1 MHHKITSFNN
11 TPWTA
16 SLAVSV
22 TLSLTLSFLMATT
35 AQAAIQH
42 SLDEL
47 KAIEVPISKQDLT
60 RITVKEDRIL
70 NVFGVTGEYVLE
82 ADEDQG
88 QIFIRPA
95 GLNNNKPIH
104 LTLTTEGGHT
114 QDLRLIPQD
123 KKPEALILKAEDNSK
138 KDLPWIHGS
147 QLSHSP
153 PMKDGITNIT
163 HDDITRDDIAR
174 DDLTREG
181 VEDLIYACREGRI
194 PLGYKLAP
202 IPLET
207 GSKERSIR
215 PSTQPFI
222 EPHSLVRE
230 LRGEKLRCLT
240 YEIRNTTKTSLTL
253 SEEEFAK
260 SLSLKIP
267 DIIAISMPT
276 KTLNS
281 GERTHV
287 HVVASSPY

>member
-11 TPWTA
+11 TPW
-16 SLAVSV
+16 AVSL

-35 AQAAIQH
+35 AQAAIQRP
-42 SLDEL
+42 LDEL
-47 KAIEVPISKQDLT
+47 KVIEVPISKQDLT

-123 KKPEALILKAEDNSK
+123 KKPEALILKAEDTTK
-138 KDLPWIHGS
+138 KEHPWAHGS
-147 QLSHSP
+147 QVSRSP
-153 PMKDGITNIT
+153 LMKDGITGN
-163 HDDITRDDIAR
+163 DITRDDITR

-181 VEDLIYACREGRI
+181 VEDLVHACREGRI

-202 IPLET
+202 VPLKNGNGQDSPT
-207 GSKERSIR
+207 SKPLTE
-215 PSTQPFI
+215 Q
-222 EPHSLVRE
+222 HSLVKE
-230 LRGEKLRCLT
+230 LRGDKLRFDL
-240 YEIRNTTKTSLTL
+240 
-253 SEEEFAK
+253 
-260 SLSLKIP
+260 
-267 DIIAISMPT
+267 
-276 KTLNS
+276 
-281 GERTHV
+281 
-287 HVVASSPY
+287 

>member
-1 MHHKITSFNN
+1 MHHNVTSFNSI
-11 TPWTA
+11 PWTA
-16 SLAVSV
+16 SLAVS
-22 TLSLTLSFLMATT
+22 LTLSFLMTTT
-35 AQAAIQH
+35 AQAATQRP
-42 SLDEL
+42 LDEL
-47 KAIEVPISKQDLT
+47 KVIEVPISKQDLT

-104 LTLTTEGGHT
+104 LTLTTEAGHT
-114 QDLRLIPQD
+114 QDLRLIPED

-138 KDLPWIHGS
+138 KDLLWVHGS
-147 QLSHSP
+147 QLSHSSP
-153 PMKDGITNIT
+153 PRKEGITGNDIT
-163 HDDITRDDIAR
+163 H

-181 VEDLIYACREGRI
+181 VEDLIDACREGRI

-207 GSKERSIR
+207 GNKEKSLT
-215 PSTQPFI
+215 PNTKPFI

-230 LRGEKLRCLT
+230 LRGEILRCLT
-240 YEIRNTTKTSLTL
+240 YEVRNDTKTSLKF
-253 SEEEFAK
+253 SEGEFAK
-260 SLSLKIP
+260 SLSSKIP
-267 DIIAISMPT
+267 NIIAILMPT

>member
-22 TLSLTLSFLMATT
+22 TLSLTLSFLIATT

-42 SLDEL
+42 PLDEL

-95 GLNNNKPIH
+95 GLNNNKSIH

-123 KKPEALILKAEDNSK
+123 KKPEALILKVEDNIK
-138 KDLPWIHGS
+138 KELSRVSGS
-147 QLSHSP
+147 QVSHSP
-153 PMKDGITNIT
+153 LMKDSITGNDIT
-163 HDDITRDDIAR
+163 HDDLTRDDITR

-181 VEDLIYACREGRI
+181 VEDLIDACREGRI

-202 IPLET
+202 IPLKN
-207 GSKERSIR
+207 GNGQDSPASKALTER
-215 PSTQPFI
+215 
-222 EPHSLVRE
+222 HSLVKE
-230 LRGEKLRCLT
+230 LKGEKLRCLT
-240 YEIRNTTKTSLTL
+240 YEIKNTAKTSLKL
-253 SEEEFAK
+253 SEGEFAK

-267 DIIAISMPT
+267 NIIAILMPT

>member
-1 MHHKITSFNN
+1 MHHNVTSFNN
-11 TPWTA
+11 IPLTA
-16 SLAVSV
+16 SLAV
-22 TLSLTLSFLMATT
+22 SLTLSFLMATT
-35 AQAAIQH
+35 AEAAIQRP
-42 SLDEL
+42 LDEL
-47 KAIEVPISKQDLT
+47 QIIEVPISKQDLT

-88 QIFIRPA
+88 QIFIRPV

-147 QLSHSP
+147 QLSHSSP
-153 PMKDGITNIT
+153 PMKEGITNIT
-163 HDDITRDDIAR
+163 HDDITRDDITR
-174 DDLTREG
+174 DGFTREG
-181 VEDLIYACREGRI
+181 VEDLIDACREGRI

-202 IPLET
+202 IPLKT
-207 GSKERSIR
+207 GNKERSLT
-215 PSTQPFI
+215 PNTKPFI
-222 EPHSLVRE
+222 ESHSLVRE
-230 LRGEKLRCLT
+230 LRGGKLRCLT
-240 YEIRNTTKTSLTL
+240 YEVRNTTKTSLKF
-253 SEEEFAK
+253 SEGEFVK
-260 SLSLKIP
+260 RLSLKIP
-267 DIIAISMPT
+267 NIIAILMPT

-281 GERTHV
+281 GERIHV

>member
-1 MHHKITSFNN
+1 MHHNVTSFNSI
-11 TPWTA
+11 PWTA
-16 SLAVSV
+16 SLAVS
-22 TLSLTLSFLMATT
+22 LTLSFLIATT
-35 AQAAIQH
+35 AEAAIQRP
-42 SLDEL
+42 LDEL
-47 KAIEVPISKQDLT
+47 KVIEVPISKQDLT

-88 QIFIRPA
+88 QVFIRPA
-95 GLNNNKPIH
+95 GLNSNKPIH

-138 KDLPWIHGS
+138 KELPWAHGS
-147 QLSHSP
+147 QVSHSP
-153 PMKDGITNIT
+153 LMKDSITGNDIT
-163 HDDITRDDIAR
+163 HDDI
-174 DDLTREG
+174 TREG
-181 VEDLIYACREGRI
+181 VEDLIDACREGRI
-194 PLGYKLAP
+194 PLGYKITP
-202 IPLET
+202 IPLERKNRQESLPPGVKPLT
-207 GSKERSIR
+207 
-215 PSTQPFI
+215 

-240 YEIRNTTKTSLTL
+240 YEVRNDTKTSLKF

-260 SLSLKIP
+260 SLSSKIP
-267 DIIAISMPT
+267 NIIAILMPT

>member
-1 MHHKITSFNN
+1 MHHNVTSFSSI
-11 TPWTA
+11 PWTA
-16 SLAVSV
+16 SLAVSF
-22 TLSLTLSFLMATT
+22 TLSFLIATT
-35 AQAAIQH
+35 AQAAIQRP
-42 SLDEL
+42 LDEL
-47 KAIEVPISKQDLT
+47 KVIEVPISKQDLT

-95 GLNNNKPIH
+95 GLNSNKPIH

-123 KKPEALILKAEDNSK
+123 KKPEALILKAEDNIK
-138 KDLPWIHGS
+138 KERPWAHGS
-147 QLSHSP
+147 QLSHSSP
-153 PMKDGITNIT
+153 PMKEGITNIT
-163 HDDITRDDIAR
+163 HDDIPRDDITR

-181 VEDLIYACREGRI
+181 VEDLIDACREGRI

-207 GSKERSIR
+207 GNKEKSL
-215 PSTQPFI
+215 PPNTKPFI

-240 YEIRNTTKTSLTL
+240 YEVRNTTKASLTL
-253 SEEEFAK
+253 SEREFAK

-267 DIIAISMPT
+267 NIIAILMPT

-281 GERTHV
+281 RERTHV

>member
-1 MHHKITSFNN
+1 MHHKNISFNN
-11 TPWTA
+11 TPWIK
-16 SLAVSV
+16 SV
-22 TLSLTLSFLMATT
+22 ALSLLMATT
-35 AQAAIQH
+35 AQAAIQRP
-42 SLDEL
+42 LDEL
-47 KAIEVPISKQDLT
+47 KVIEVPISKQDLT

-70 NVFGVTGEYVLE
+70 NIFGVTGEYVLE

-88 QIFIRPA
+88 QIFIRPN

-123 KKPEALILKAEDNSK
+123 KKPESLILKAEDNIK
-138 KDLPWIHGS
+138 KELPRDYGS
-147 QLSHSP
+147 QVSHSP
-153 PMKDGITNIT
+153 LMNGGIPDDGITHDGIT
-163 HDDITRDDIAR
+163 HDDITR

-181 VEDLIYACREGRI
+181 VEDLIDACREGRI

-202 IPLET
+202 IPLKN
-207 GSKERSIR
+207 GNGQDSPASKPLTE
-215 PSTQPFI
+215 Q
-222 EPHSLVRE
+222 HSLVRE

-240 YEIRNTTKTSLTL
+240 YEIKNTAKTSLKF
-253 SEEEFAK
+253 SEGEFAT

-267 DIIAISMPT
+267 DIIAILMPI

-287 HVVASSPY
+287 HVVTSSPY